1 MTTKP
6 RFRDEYNAGEVGKT
20 AIDVARWVKAPG
32 ARFARQARVRESSA
46 NFLYVHRGPSECT
59 SRSARASIVVERG
72 RCASDPVTPVQ
83 DIVMPVCLRPENG
96 Q

>member
-6 RFRDEYNAGEVGKT
+6 RFRDEYNVGEVGKT

-46 NFLYVHRGPSECT
+46 NFLYVHRGP
-59 SRSARASIVVERG
+59 RDVHVRKSAPLYRREAGV
-72 RCASDPVTPVQ
+72 
-83 DIVMPVCLRPENG
+83 LRE
-96 Q
+96 